1 MEKHVSELV
10 SESLLVA
17 SAAFPLLSILLSRWL
32 DPPGYPVSPFSG
44 VYHPVRGSESGSFV
58 ILC

>member
-1 MEKHVSELV
+1 MPRGKRGIPPAEHPVV
-10 SESLLVA
+10 TVA
-17 SAAFPLLSILLSRWL
+17 R
-32 DPPGYPVSPFSG
+32 PPGYPVSPFSG